1 VLIARLASVLLL
13 VLTAGFPLYGG
24 PAVTLTAVGD
34 VQLGR
39 GVARAMAR
47 HGVDYPLAKVNDRLR
62 RADLALFNLE
72 CALSQDGTPIA
83 KRYSFKGDPAAANG
97 LARAGL
103 DVAVLANNHSV
114 DCGRDR
120 LAETIEALRR
130 HGIAAVGAG
139 EDAATAA
146 APLIVMRNGLRIA
159 ILARSF
165 VLPDRVVYREDAP
178 TVAMYDPETM
188 LEEVRAA
195 RRQAD
200 VVIVSLH
207 WGIEYA
213 REPQESQRRIAHA
226 LVDAGAALVIG
237 HHPHTPQPV
246 ERYRNGLIAYSLGN
260 FVFDPAGEKG
270 RHGLLLT
277 CTLTRAGVQSYAVTP
292 VKITNTQPRPQRTG
306 AARSQKRSAN
316 PARTA
321 SSLSPG

>member
-1 VLIARLASVLLL
+1 MLIVRLAICALLL
-13 VLTAGFPLYGG
+13 ATGLSARGE
-24 PAVTLTAVGD
+24 PAVTLAVVGD

-39 GVARAMAR
+39 GVARVTAQ
-47 HGVDYPLAKVNDRLR
+47 HGPDYPFAQVQDRLR

-72 CALSQDGTPIA
+72 CALSQDGVPIK
-83 KRYSFKGDPAAANG
+83 KRYSFRADPVAAGG

-120 LAETIEALRR
+120 LAETMETLRQR
-130 HGIAAVGAG
+130 GIASVGAG
-139 EDAATAA
+139 EEAAAAA
-146 APLIVMRNGLRIA
+146 APLIVERNGLRVA

-165 VLPDRVVYREDAP
+165 VLPDRVIYREDAP
-178 TVAMYDPETM
+178 TVAMYDPETI

-195 RRQAD
+195 RREAD
-200 VVIVSLH
+200 MVIVSLH

-226 LVDAGAALVIG
+226 LVDAGAALVLG

-246 ERYRNGLIAYSLGN
+246 ECYRNGLIAYSLGN

-277 CTLTRAGVQSYAVTP
+277 CTLTREGVQNYVATP
-292 VKITNTQPRPQRTG
+292 VKITNAQPRTE
-306 AARSQKRSAN
+306 
-316 PARTA
+316 
-321 SSLSPG
+321 